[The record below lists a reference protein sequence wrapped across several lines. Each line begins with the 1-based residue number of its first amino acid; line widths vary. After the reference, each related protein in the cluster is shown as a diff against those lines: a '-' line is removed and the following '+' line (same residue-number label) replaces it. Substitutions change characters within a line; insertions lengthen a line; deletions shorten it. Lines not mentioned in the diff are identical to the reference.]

1 MTIVFPT
8 RRDPRLYMA
17 TCLCLFVI
25 LSQLYLGFSQTREQ
39 LIAGVVACCLFD
51 LLLTAASAGVLSIPL
66 SGLISGLSLGLLLD
80 SGSRVLPFVLAAMLA
95 IGSKYVVKFQGKH
108 FFNPTNFAL
117 ALILLARL
125 GTITPGYQWGGGTTA
140 LWIALT
146 MGGLILYRV
155 KRMPLLASFVGLFM
169 ISAITRAAL
178 GREPLTL
185 ALGVMT
191 GAPFQL
197 FTFFMLTD
205 PRTTPNS
212 NLGQVLFSGA
222 VVVTDCVLRVLR
234 VPNTLFMSL
243 FFVDALILLAALV
256 GISYEV
262 FVWNTRTVSLGE
274 GQALETA
281 LVKGNSEQPMQ
292 TNS

>member
-17 TCLCLFVI
+17 TCLCLFVV
-25 LSQLYLGFSQTREQ
+25 LSQLLLGFSQTREQ

-51 LLLTAASAGVLSIPL
+51 LLLTAASARVLSIPL

-80 SGSRVLPFVLAAMLA
+80 SGARVLPFVLAAMLA
-95 IGSKYVVKFQGKH
+95 IGSKYIVKFRGKH

-117 ALILLARL
+117 AIILMAHL

-140 LWIALT
+140 LWVALS

-155 KRMPLLASFVGLFM
+155 RRMPLLASFIGLFV

-197 FTFFMLTD
+197 FTFFMLPD

-212 NLGQVLFSGA
+212 GLGQVLFGAA
-222 VVVTDCVLRVLR
+222 VVVADCVLRVLR

-243 FFVDALILLAALV
+243 FLVDTFILLLALP
-256 GISYEV
+256 GFSYEV
-262 FVWNTRTVSLGE
+262 FAWKTTAVSIGDVRTIAKDNLS
-274 GQALETA
+274 TA
-281 LVKGNSEQPMQ
+281 D
-292 TNS
+292 TN

>member
-1 MTIVFPT
+1 
-8 RRDPRLYMA
+8 MA
-17 TCLCLFVI
+17 ACLCLFVI

-39 LIAGVVACCLFD
+39 LIAGVLACCVFD
-51 LLLTAASAGVLSIPL
+51 LLLTAASTRVLSIPL

-80 SGSRVLPFVLAAMLA
+80 SGARVLPFVLAAMLA
-95 IGSKYVVKFQGKH
+95 IGSKYIVKFRGKH

-117 ALILLARL
+117 ALILMARL

-140 LWIALT
+140 LWIALS

-155 KRMPLLASFVGLFM
+155 RRMPLLGSFIGLFV

-205 PRTTPNS
+205 PRTTPNTKR
-212 NLGQVLFSGA
+212 GQVLFSAA
-222 VVVTDCVLRVLR
+222 VVLTDCVLRVLR

-243 FFVDALILLAALV
+243 FFVDALILLMALL
-256 GISYEV
+256 GLSYDV
-262 FVWNTRTVSLGE
+262 FVWNTASVSIGNGKSLGI
-274 GQALETA
+274 ATA
-281 LVKGNSEQPMQ
+281 KGNSEQ
-292 TNS
+292 TI